1 MSVSVLPLTRQDDAP
16 RYSAA
21 DFRRLVLPWMT
32 PWDGFS
38 SPFSGVSGVRW
49 GASNPL
55 VQLSEGV
62 VTVQPHMGVVRP
74 FSLLP
79 DTYTYFVDEV
89 VSLTYPDNPT
99 ETLYVFVSVT
109 DPSLSYGDTPGASV
123 VLVTTDERSSL
134 HGYTLASITEN
145 GEVSEEFAW
154 ILPDGKLVVR
164 TLEQLQ
170 EFTPGKMTTARAF
183 LTPETTGYHYT
194 DFIYDGEN
202 WRYASPTRLAT
213 SLGIS
218 TASATSITIT
228 GLNDFT
234 YSGLTTNST
243 ATRLT
248 GLNHP
253 NWTSAQ
259 FTAMWPGDTYVY
271 LDYVSCARS
280 GETLT
285 INPTYSGRFRVTDRS
300 NKTNF
305 TIQEVY
311 GLIPLTL
318 VSDSNWYP
326 PTY

>member
-134 HGYTLASITEN
+134 HGYTLASITED

-164 TLEQLQ
+164 TMEQLQ

-202 WRYASPTRLAT
+202 WRYASPTR
-213 SLGIS
+213 IKENVNVS
-218 TASATSITIT
+218 TSATTSFTLDGASDFMFT
-228 GLNDFT
+228 GWTVNENGT
-234 YSGLTTNST
+234 RPAALT
-243 ATRLT
+243 
-248 GLNHP
+248 HP
-253 NWTSAQ
+253 NWDIARWAQ
-259 FTAMWPGDTYVY
+259 TGIQGNDVRINTTRSGDTFT
-271 LDYVSCARS
+271 LNSSSS
-280 GETLT
+280 GIFSYSNNTKTGNVTLQ
-285 INPTYSGRFRVTDRS
+285 
-300 NKTNF
+300 NF
-305 TIQEVY
+305 F